1 MRKTSCLLI
10 VLASSWAAPASSR
23 LTNSYIRD
31 GMRLCFYDDA
41 RGNYTNPVARSI
53 TVDRNDDCP
62 ATPLPPTVPALAT
75 LRGSSIVDG
84 KQVCTYQYADR
95 LYNTPI
101 DVGRSC
107 SYTPR

>member
-10 VLASSWAAPASSR
+10 ALASAWAVPASAR

-31 GMRLCFYDDA
+31 GVRLCFYDDA
-41 RGNYTNPVARSI
+41 RGNYTNPVARSV

-75 LRGSSIVDG
+75 LRGSSITGG
-84 KQVCTYQYADR
+84 KQVCTYNYGGR
-95 LYNTPI
+95 TYSMSI
-101 DVGRSC
+101 DVGMSC
-107 SYTPR
+107 TYTPR